1 MYTEV
6 EQAEAVLTHFW
17 SLPPHHTLPYEV
29 QEEHVLPQEL
39 TPLVEQS
46 EVYEAVQEE
55 TGQVEPLT
63 TQVWAVQNEMG
74 GRKCRVGKR
83 GE

>member
-1 MYTEV
+1 M
-6 EQAEAVLTHFW
+6 
-17 SLPPHHTLPYEV
+17 
-29 QEEHVLPQEL
+29 QEEHVDVVAVLPQEL

-46 EVYEAVQEE
+46 EVYKAVQEE
-55 TGQVEPLT
+55 TGQVEPIT

>member
-1 MYTEV
+1 M
-6 EQAEAVLTHFW
+6 LTHFW
-17 SLPPHHTLPYEV
+17 SLPPHHTPLYEV
-29 QEEHVLPQEL
+29 QEEHVDVVAVLPQEL
-39 TPLVEQS
+39 APLEEHS
-46 EVYEAVQEE
+46 EGYQAVQEE
-55 TGQVEPLT
+55 TGQVEPIT